1 MIRVEALGPVR
12 VLVDGAPAPA
22 ELLWRKHLA
31 LLVYLARSPR
41 RCRTRT
47 HLVGLLWPEK
57 KEPAARHSLNE
68 ALRILR
74 RATGDRITSDAE
86 QIAIEPDAVVLDV
99 EDLERRMEDRDWVGA
114 AGLVLGEFLEGF
126 DVPGATDFDGWL
138 SAERGE
144 WRRRGTMALC
154 RFADS
159 LGAQAR
165 TGQAVAVAERALRLD
180 PFSEDA
186 MLELM
191 RALALQSRRADAL
204 TRLDAFLAHG
214 ASELGTVPGGA
225 LLDLAARIRGERG
238 VAQLPAG
245 DGPDGPDELRRPP
258 LVGRASELG
267 ALLESWHRS
276 AGEGHTEVALVRG
289 APGSGASR
297 LLEEVAARITL
308 AGGVPF
314 RIRAVAA
321 DTDVPF
327 SGLMTLAAA
336 DLADAPGA
344 AASPPEAVAALAR
357 VVPAWAERFPGAR
370 ETGEGWPL
378 GNAFSEVVRTVAAEQ
393 PVALVVDDAHWLDAP
408 SLDTLE
414 ALARS
419 GSRAPVWIGMRAGA
433 AEGREGLDHLMSRL
447 GRDVPG
453 IVVELGPLTAEAIA
467 DLVRWA
473 FPKYDA
479 TEAERLTRRIGTDS
493 AGIPL
498 LAVELIYAIANG
510 MEPAAAAWPAP
521 LRTLDHSRPG
531 DLPATLVAA
540 FRVSFRR
547 LSQLAQSAL
556 SATAVLGDR
565 APLGRIAQVAQLAPE
580 EAERALDEL
589 EWTRWLES
597 EPRGYAFVARIA
609 REVVLEDMMTAGQRR
624 RLEARAAGSL
634 SDAAHL
640 PA

>member
-12 VLVDGAPAPA
+12 VTVDGAPAPA

-41 RCRTRT
+41 RCRSRA

-57 KEPAARHSLNE
+57 DESAARHSLNE

-74 RATGDRITSDAE
+74 KATGDRITCDAE
-86 QIAIEPDAVVLDV
+86 QVTLEPDAVILDV
-99 EDLERRMEDRDWVGA
+99 EDLERRMEARDWAGA

-144 WRRRGTMALC
+144 WRRCGTMALC
-154 RFADS
+154 RHAEF

-165 TGQAVAVAERALRLD
+165 IGDAVAVAERALRLD
-180 PFSEDA
+180 SFSEGA

-191 RALALQSRRADAL
+191 RALALQGSRAEAL
-204 TRLDAFLAHG
+204 TRMEAFAARN
-214 ASELGTVPGGA
+214 ASELGAAPGKA
-225 LLDLAARIRGERG
+225 LLELAARIRSERG
-238 VAQLPAG
+238 AARPPAG
-245 DGPDGPDELRRPP
+245 DGPAEADELRRPP
-258 LVGRASELG
+258 LAGRGSELS
-267 ALLESWHRS
+267 ALLASWHRA
-276 AGEGHTEVALVRG
+276 AGEGRTEVALVRG
-289 APGSGASR
+289 APGLGASR
-297 LLEEVAARITL
+297 LLEEVAVRITL
-308 AGGVPF
+308 AGGVPL

-321 DTDVPF
+321 DLGVPG

-336 DLADAPGA
+336 GLADAPGA

-357 VVPAWAERFPGAR
+357 VVPEWAERFPDAR
-370 ETGEGWPL
+370 ERGEGWPL
-378 GNAFSEVVRTVAAEQ
+378 GHAFSEVVRTVAAEQ
-393 PVALVVDDAHWLDAP
+393 PVALVVDDAHWLDAA

-414 ALARS
+414 ALVRS
-419 GSRAPVWIGMRAGA
+419 GTRAPVWIGMRVGAG
-433 AEGREGLDHLMSRL
+433 EGADNLDHLTSHL

-453 IVVELGPLTAEAIA
+453 IAVELGPLTAEAIA

-473 FPKYDA
+473 FPKYDT
-479 TEAERLTRRIGTDS
+479 TETERLTRRIGTDS

-498 LAVELIYAIANG
+498 LAVELIYAIAHG
-510 MEPAAAAWPAP
+510 MSPGAAAWPAP
-521 LRTLDHSRPG
+521 LRTLDQSLPG
-531 DLPATLVAA
+531 DLPSALVAA

-547 LSQLAQSAL
+547 LSPLAQSAL
-556 SATAVLGDR
+556 SAIAVLDDR
-565 APLGRIAQVAQLAPE
+565 ASLARVALVAKLSPE
-580 EAERALDEL
+580 DAEQALDEL

-609 REVVLEDMMTAGQRR
+609 QKVVLEDMMTSGQRR
-624 RLEARAAGSL
+624 RLQARAAGSP
-634 SDAAHL
+634 SDGAQPLA
-640 PA
+640 

>member
-12 VLVDGAPAPA
+12 VSMDGAPAPA

-31 LLVYLARSPR
+31 LLVYLARAPR

-57 KEPAARHSLNE
+57 NEPAARHSLNE

-74 RATGDRITSDAE
+74 KATGDRITSDAE
-86 QIAIEPDAVVLDV
+86 QIALEPDAVLLDV
-99 EDLERRMEDRDWVGA
+99 EDLERRMDARDWAGA

-126 DVPGATDFDGWL
+126 DVPGATDFEGWL

-154 RFADS
+154 RHAES
-159 LGAQAR
+159 LAAQAR
-165 TGQAVAVAERALRLD
+165 IGDAVAVAERALRLD
-180 PFSEDA
+180 PYSEGA

-191 RALALQSRRADAL
+191 RALALLGRRADAL
-204 TRLDAFLAHG
+204 TRLDAFLARE
-214 ASELGTVPGGA
+214 ASELGVAPGGA

-238 VAQLPAG
+238 TAGPAAS
-245 DGPDGPDELRRPP
+245 DGRDGQDELRRPP
-258 LVGRASELG
+258 LAGRGDELSV
-267 ALLESWHRS
+267 LLASWHRA
-276 AGEGHTEVALVRG
+276 AGEGRTEVALVRG
-289 APGSGASR
+289 APGLGASR

-308 AGGVPF
+308 AGGVPL

-321 DTDVPF
+321 DRAVPW

-336 DLADAPGA
+336 GLADAPGA

-357 VVPAWAERFPGAR
+357 VVPEWAERFPGAR

-378 GNAFSEVVRTVAAEQ
+378 GHAFSEVVRTVAAEQ
-393 PVALVVDDAHWLDAP
+393 PVALVVDDAHWLDPA
-408 SLDTLE
+408 SLATLE
-414 ALARS
+414 ALVRS
-419 GSRAPVWIGMRAGA
+419 GTRAPVWIGMRVGGG
-433 AEGREGLDHLMSRL
+433 EGPDNLDHFASRL

-453 IVVELGPLTAEAIA
+453 IAVELGPLTAEAMA

-473 FPKYDA
+473 FPKYDS
-479 TEAERLTRRIGTDS
+479 TETERLARRIGTDS

-521 LRTLDHSRPG
+521 LRTLDHSLPG
-531 DLPATLVAA
+531 ELPATLVAA

-547 LSQLAQSAL
+547 LSPLAQSAL
-556 SATAVLGDR
+556 SAVAVLGDR
-565 APLGRIAQVAQLAPE
+565 ASLVRIAQVAKLSPE
-580 EAERALDEL
+580 EAEHALDEL

-624 RLEARAAGSL
+624 RLEARAAGSPP
-634 SDAAHL
+634 DAGHT

>member
-1 MIRVEALGPVR
+1 VIRVETLGPVR

-31 LLVYLARSPR
+31 LLVYLACSPR
-41 RCRTRT
+41 RCRSRS
-47 HLVGLLWPEK
+47 HLIGLLWPEK
-57 KEPAARHSLNE
+57 TEPAARHSLNE

-74 RATGDRITSDAE
+74 KATGDRITSDAE
-86 QIAIEPDAVVLDV
+86 QITIEPDAVILDV
-99 EDLERRMEDRDWVGA
+99 EDLERRMEARDWAGA

-154 RFADS
+154 RRAES
-159 LGAQAR
+159 LAAQAR
-165 TGQAVAVAERALRLD
+165 IGDAVAVAERALRLD
-180 PFSEDA
+180 PFSEGA

-191 RALALQSRRADAL
+191 RALALQGRRADAL
-204 TRLDAFLAHG
+204 TRLDSFLARG
-214 ASELGTVPGGA
+214 ASELGAAPGGA

-238 VAQLPAG
+238 TPRLPAG
-245 DGPDGPDELRRPP
+245 DGPAEVDELRRPP
-258 LVGRASELG
+258 LAGRGGELS
-267 ALLESWHRS
+267 ALLASWHRA
-276 AGEGHTEVALVRG
+276 AGEGRTEVALVRG
-289 APGSGASR
+289 APGLGASR

-308 AGGVPF
+308 AGGVPL

-321 DTDVPF
+321 DLGVPW

-336 DLADAPGA
+336 GLAAAPGA

-357 VVPAWAERFPGAR
+357 VVPEWAERFPGAH
-370 ETGEGWPL
+370 ETGDGWPL
-378 GNAFSEVVRTVAAEQ
+378 GHAFSEVVRTVAAEQ
-393 PVALVVDDAHWLDAP
+393 PVALVVDDAHWLDAA

-414 ALARS
+414 ALVRS
-419 GSRAPVWIGMRAGA
+419 GTRAPVWIGMRVGGG
-433 AEGREGLDHLMSRL
+433 EGPDNLDHLASRL

-453 IVVELGPLTAEAIA
+453 LVVELGPLTGDAIA

-479 TEAERLTRRIGTDS
+479 TETERLTRRIGTDS

-498 LAVELIYAIANG
+498 LAVELIYAIAHG
-510 MEPAAAAWPAP
+510 MEPGAAAWPAP
-521 LRTLDHSRPG
+521 LRTLDQSLPG
-531 DLPATLVAA
+531 DLPSTLVAA

-547 LSQLAQSAL
+547 LSPLAQSAL
-556 SATAVLGDR
+556 SAIAVLGDR
-565 APLGRIAQVAQLAPE
+565 TSLARVALVAKLSPE
-580 EAERALDEL
+580 DAEQALDEL

-609 REVVLEDMMTAGQRR
+609 RDVVLEDMMTPGQRR
-624 RLEARAAGSL
+624 RLEAIAAAPPSE
-634 SDAAHL
+634 A
-640 PA
+640 PALA

>member
-57 KEPAARHSLNE
+57 DESAARHSLNE

-74 RATGDRITSDAE
+74 KATGDRITSDAE
-86 QIAIEPDAVVLDV
+86 QIAIAPDAVILDV
-99 EDLERRMEDRDWVGA
+99 EDLERRMEARDWAGA

-144 WRRRGTMALC
+144 WRRRGTLALC
-154 RFADS
+154 RHADS
-159 LGAQAR
+159 LGAEAR

-191 RALALQSRRADAL
+191 RALALQGSRAEAL
-204 TRLDAFLAHG
+204 TRMEAFAASN
-214 ASELGTVPGGA
+214 ASELGAAPGRA
-225 LLDLAARIRGERG
+225 LLDLATRIRGERG
-238 VAQLPAG
+238 TAQPAG
-245 DGPDGPDELRRPP
+245 DGRDAPDELRRPP
-258 LVGRASELG
+258 LAGRANELS

-289 APGSGASR
+289 APGLGASR

-308 AGGVPF
+308 AGGLPL

-321 DTDVPF
+321 DLDVPW

-336 DLADAPGA
+336 GLADAPGA
-344 AASPPEAVAALAR
+344 AASPPEAVAALAQ
-357 VVPAWAERFPGAR
+357 VVQEWAERFPSAR
-370 ETGEGWPL
+370 ERGEGWPL
-378 GNAFSEVVRTVAAEQ
+378 GRAFSEVVRAVAAEQ
-393 PVALVVDDAHWLDAP
+393 PVALLVDDAHWLDAA

-414 ALARS
+414 GLVRS
-419 GSRAPVWIGMRAGA
+419 GTRAPVWIGMRVGPS
-433 AEGREGLDHLMSRL
+433 EGRGGLDHLTSRL

-453 IVVELGPLTAEAIA
+453 IVVELEPLAVEAIA

-473 FPKYDA
+473 FPKYDT
-479 TEAERLTRRIGTDS
+479 TETERLTRRIGTDS

-521 LRTLDHSRPG
+521 LRTLDQSLPG
-531 DLPATLVAA
+531 DLPVTLVAA

-547 LSQLAQSAL
+547 LSLLAQSAL
-556 SATAVLGDR
+556 SAIAVLGDR
-565 APLGRIAQVAQLAPE
+565 APLVRIAEVAKLSPE

-624 RLEARAAGSL
+624 RLEARAAGSPP
-634 SDAAHL
+634 DNAHI